1 MIHTILTSTK
11 YSVVLLFCLLFVIG
25 CTNNQ
30 KILSGTIWRVTGFS
44 IDSINHLSDFEMKFI
59 VKYTDSP
66 KPYLRFTD
74 SILYTQVEGKIADT
88 SNYLYKSDTLFFYN
102 NYTRDTNIII
112 KLSNDSLIT
121 HSLQGII
128 TFAVKE

>member
-30 KILSGTIWRVTGFS
+30 KILSGTKWRVTGFS